1 MKTLDLL
8 APDDDEELSEMSM
21 EPMEV
26 AVLEKKYLQFL
37 HV

>member
-8 APDDDEELSEMSM
+8 APDDDELSEMSM

-26 AVLEKKYLQFL
+26 AVLEKRYLQFL
-37 HV
+37 HA